1 MSNSIKNT
9 PNNPVK
15 SNFMVGDT
23 VIVNYRIT
31 EGEKSRLQPYE
42 GIVISIRGAGV
53 SKTFTVR
60 RVTSGGIGVE
70 RIFQL
75 FSPNI
80 DSVTVKTRGKVRKAK
95 LYYMRDRK
103 GKAAR
108 RVKEKKETI
117 NQDNQSSPAVITE
130 A

>member
-1 MSNSIKNT
+1 
-9 PNNPVK
+9 
-15 SNFMVGDT
+15 MVGDT
-23 VIVNYRIT
+23 VIVNYRII

-117 NQDNQSSPAVITE
+117 NQNNQSNPAVITE

>member
-23 VIVNYRIT
+23 VIVNYRII

-117 NQDNQSSPAVITE
+117 NQNNQSNPAVITE